1 MWETVVMQ
9 VQTGLLLGVWAFVVA
24 VVGYVVALFG
34 EWLTVKIYRYFGI
47 KDYMEETGFER
58 AVVGIEF
65 ETILKELIKWWIF
78 LAFVVQAAAIL
89 QLSVLTKFFYDLYHA
104 YTLIALAILYFSAGA
119 IVAFYVAKKLREAGV
134 IGGNLTVYTVQA
146 VILYVALV
154 TALAT
159 IGFKGVYF
167 LNRLVEL
174 VVTAFVIAFGLA
186 MGIAFGLGGQETAK
200 KILDKHKNT
209 IEKLFK

>member
-1 MWETVVMQ
+1 MMETVVMQ

-24 VVGYVVALFG
+24 VVGYVVALIG

-58 AVVGIEF
+58 AVIGIEF
-65 ETILKELIKWWIF
+65 ETILKELVKWWIF
-78 LAFVVQAAAIL
+78 LAFLVQSAAVL
-89 QLSVLTKFFYDLYHA
+89 QLNVLTNFFYDVYHA

-119 IVAFYVAKKLREAGV
+119 IVAFYVAKKLKEAGV
-134 IGGNLTVYTVQA
+134 IGGNLTIYTVQA
-146 VILYVALV
+146 VILYISLI
-154 TALAT
+154 TALET
-159 IGFKGVYF
+159 IGFRGVYF

-174 VVTAFVIAFGLA
+174 VITAFVIAFGLA

-200 KILDKHKNT
+200 KILEKHKTT